1 MMIIIGEKL
10 NSARKK
16 VREMI
21 ENRDIKSIQ
30 DLAKKQVE
38 GGADILDVNSSA
50 AQGDKEKNMEWL
62 VKTVQEA
69 VDVPLCI
76 DSPNAEEIEKGLEVH
91 NWDKGKALINSI
103 TGEKEKIN
111 RLLPTIIKYKC
122 AVVALVMD
130 ERGIPDNSKTRVEIA
145 EKLIKILT
153 DVGVP
158 LKDIFIDPLVV
169 PIGTNDKNAIITM
182 ETIRSVKEAYPE
194 VKIVTGLSNISFGLP
209 ERKLINQVF
218 MILTMG
224 CGMDAAIID
233 PTDKRMMAITKTA
246 MTLLEKDS
254 FCCGYIQAYREKIR
268 YSNFNKLLILKKR
281 ERIILLK
288 DDKNN
293 FFT

>member
-1 MMIIIGEKL
+1 
-10 NSARKK
+10 
-16 VREMI
+16 
-21 ENRDIKSIQ
+21 
-30 DLAKKQVE
+30 
-38 GGADILDVNSSA
+38 
-50 AQGDKEKNMEWL
+50 WL
-62 VKTVQEA
+62 VKTVQEV

-103 TGEKEKIN
+103 TGEKEKID

-145 EKLIKILT
+145 EKLIKVLT

-169 PIGTNDKNAIITM
+169 PIGTNDKNGMITM
-182 ETIRSVKEAYPE
+182 ETIRSIKEAHPE

-218 MILTMG
+218 MVLTMG

-233 PTDKRMMAITKTA
+233 STDKRMMAITKTA
-246 MTLLEKDS
+246 TTLLGEDN
-254 FCCGYIQAYREKIR
+254 FCSEYIQAFREE
-268 YSNFNKLLILKKR
+268 KLTFEKK
-281 ERIILLK
+281 
-288 DDKNN
+288 
-293 FFT
+293 

>member
-1 MMIIIGEKL
+1 MFIIGEKL
-10 NSARKK
+10 NSTRKK

-21 ENRDIKSIQ
+21 ENRDAKSIQ

-38 GGADILDVNSSA
+38 GGAEMLDVNSSA
-50 AQGDKEKNMEWL
+50 AKGDKEENIEWL

-76 DSPNAEEIEKGLEVH
+76 DSPNAKEIERGLRVY
-91 NWDKGKALINSI
+91 NWDKGKVLINSI
-103 TGEKEKIN
+103 TGEKEKID
-111 RLLPTIIKYKC
+111 RLLPTIKKYKC
-122 AVVALVMD
+122 AVVALTID

-153 DVGVP
+153 DNGLP

-169 PIGTNDKNAIITM
+169 PIGTNDKNGLLVM

-224 CGMDAAIID
+224 YGMDAAIID
-233 PTDKRMMAITKTA
+233 STDKRMMAMIKTA
-246 MTLLEKDS
+246 TTLLGKDS
-254 FCCGYIQAYREKIR
+254 FCGGYIQAYRKGKLTFEK
-268 YSNFNKLLILKKR
+268 
-281 ERIILLK
+281 
-288 DDKNN
+288 
-293 FFT
+293 

>member
-1 MMIIIGEKL
+1 MMLIIGEKL
-10 NSARKK
+10 NSTRKK

-21 ENRDIKSIQ
+21 ENRDVKSIQ

-50 AQGDKEKNMEWL
+50 ASGKKEENMEWL
-62 VKTVQEA
+62 VKTVQKA

-76 DSPNAEEIEKGLEVH
+76 DSPNAEEIEKGLEVY

-103 TGEKEKIN
+103 TGEKEKID
-111 RLLPTIIKYKC
+111 RLLPTIVKYKC

-130 ERGIPDNSKTRVEIA
+130 ERGISDNSKTRVEIA

-254 FCCGYIQAYREKIR
+254 FCCGYIQAYREG
-268 YSNFNKLLILKKR
+268 KLTFKK
-281 ERIILLK
+281 
-288 DDKNN
+288 
-293 FFT
+293 